1 MKLKQTVI
9 NSFTGAIAL
18 VAGTMLWPG
27 ALTAQTTKTY
37 TDPKTGM
44 EFVWIPAGSFMMGCD
59 PNFDTCDDDER
70 PRHKVTLG
78 GFYMG
83 KTEVTQA
90 QYVVAMGSNPSK
102 NKGRE
107 FPVEKLTWFQAKE
120 FCEKIGARLPTEAEW
135 EYAARAGG
143 TGKYICGD
151 DESCLTAIAWYG
163 ANSGDRT
170 HPVGEK
176 RANAWGLHDMAG
188 NVWEWVADWYG
199 TDYYSVS
206 SATTPTGPSS
216 GSFRV
221 LRGGSFGDR
230 VYYLRVSDRS
240 VDYPSFDYAGAYVG
254 CRCARSE

>member
-1 MKLKQTVI
+1 MKQGIIRNVTFI
-9 NSFTGAIAL
+9 IGL
-18 VAGTMLWPG
+18 VVASMLWPG

-59 PNFDTCDDDER
+59 PNFDTCSDDER

-90 QYVVAMGSNPSK
+90 HYVAVMGSNPSK
-102 NKGRE
+102 NKGRD
-107 FPVEKLTWFQAKE
+107 FPVEQVTWYQAKE
-120 FCEKIGARLPTEAEW
+120 FCGKIGARLPTEAEW

-151 DESCLTAIAWYG
+151 DESCLSAIAWYD

-176 RANAWGLHDMAG
+176 RANSWGLYDMAG
-188 NVWEWVADWYG
+188 NVWEWVSDWYG
-199 TDYYSVS
+199 KDYYSSS
-206 SATTPTGPSS
+206 SARNPTGPSS

-221 LRGGSFGDR
+221 LRGGGFA
-230 VYYLRVSDRS
+230 YFAYALRVSYRYYGS
-240 VDYPSFDYAGAYVG
+240 PSHAYDYYGGF
-254 CRCARSE
+254 RCARSE